1 MPRLSTLPQNKMTRA
16 NVRSVACPDCGAAEG
31 TKCTGA
37 SGKPRSSSHAARWG
51 AWRSEATGTPNPK
64 EKKMATWSPE
74 AEAELKRLT
83 EQREEFYAQRLAE
96 VVAAVDKEFF
106 RGMSTA
112 ELVDMLVQDADEF
125 IRVLTPYSK
134 AHRP

>member
-1 MPRLSTLPQNKMTRA
+1 
-16 NVRSVACPDCGAAEG
+16 
-31 TKCTGA
+31 
-37 SGKPRSSSHAARWG
+37 
-51 AWRSEATGTPNPK
+51 
-64 EKKMATWSPE
+64 MATWSPE

-96 VVAAVDKEFF
+96 VVAAVGKEFF